1 MIKGWI
7 KASDRLPV
15 ESGYYFV
22 RFNGKD
28 TSYYWNQD
36 FKQWH
41 KHQYSPKIT
50 MPAGLVWLDESP
62 ADGDWISVKDGLPEV
77 EKSEYSIDVLTISDY
92 GVKIGFCDIG
102 RKEWWLTTDSDE
114 MLHNVTH
121 WMPIPA
127 PPKQSLTAPEGV

>member
-1 MIKGWI
+1 MKWI
-7 KASDRLPV
+7 KATDQDPPV
-15 ESGYYFV
+15 NLTKQYHVKKRWKGAGTDYFPSGCI
-22 RFNGKD
+22 FNGSWRTD
-28 TSYYWNQD
+28 D
-36 FKQWH
+36 DLE
-41 KHQYSPKIT
+41 I
-50 MPAGLVWLDESP
+50 LEWLDESP

-121 WMPIPA
+121 WMPLPA